1 MFKNARLFHLVEPF
15 ATDPDELQ
23 SMLEARR
30 FRPCNP
36 LETSTMG
43 WVPPMGEG
51 TEALVHSA
59 SGCLLLCARHQERIL
74 PAAAVKEA
82 VEAHVSEIEAQEARE
97 VGRAERRRLREQIAT
112 ELLPKSLTRSRRIQL
127 YIDTVAGWLVVDAAS
142 AKQAEDVVSLLRLSL
157 GSLRAVPPDTSVMP
171 AVVMHAWLLD
181 ELPNSLALLDA
192 CELRSP
198 DASERVRCVAMD
210 LSSNEVRGHLEAG
223 KLVSKL
229 ALDWDGRFGF
239 VLAEDLSLKRLV
251 MREALLETIA
261 DDFED
266 ERARF
271 DAEFVLFSGQLRE
284 LITRLGTLFFIKPVG
299 GEVA

>member
-1 MFKNARLFHLVEPF
+1 MFKNARLFRLVEPF
-15 ATDPDELQ
+15 AIDMGELQ

-36 LETSTMG
+36 LETSAMG

-59 SGCLLLCARHQERIL
+59 SGCTLLCARYQERIL

-82 VEAHVSEIEAQEARE
+82 VEARVAEIEANESRE
-97 VGRAERRRLREQIAT
+97 VGRAERRRLREQVAT

-157 GSLRAVPPDTSVMP
+157 GSLRAIPPDAATMP
-171 AVVMHAWLLD
+171 AQVMRMWLLD
-181 ELPNSLALLDA
+181 EPPEPFTALDA

-198 DASERVRCVAMD
+198 ETSERVRCAAMD
-210 LSSNEVRGHLEAG
+210 LSSDEVRGHLEAG
-223 KLVSKL
+223 KWVSKL
-229 ALDWDGRFGF
+229 ALDWDARFGF
-239 VLAEDLSLKRLV
+239 VLAEDLSLKRVV

-266 ERARF
+266 ERARL
-271 DAEFVLFSGQLRE
+271 DAEFVLFAGQLRE
-284 LITRLGTLFFIKPVG
+284 LIARLVALFEIEPVG
-299 GEVA
+299 GEAA